1 MTAELPPWSAFRAAL
16 AEAGFRPTRT
26 RGQNFLVDTN
36 MARAIAADA
45 GVGEDDFVLEI
56 GPGCGMLSVQLAAL
70 GVRLLAVE
78 IEPRLARV
86 AERFLADAPRAAVLV
101 VDVLQG
107 KHRLAPEVLAR
118 LPRDEPWHVVANLPY
133 AIVGPLLM
141 VLSRLPHPPVSMTL
155 LVQRELALRAAAPPG
170 ASERGALSAKL
181 QALYDVR
188 VGRAV
193 GRQLFRPRPRVE
205 SAVLEL
211 RRRPRPPGGPPG
223 VPLEHLDALI
233 DGLFAQRRKAVGGLL
248 RRLLALAPDP
258 ARRLF
263 EEAGVDP
270 SRRASELAPEA
281 LEALAAHPAWAAAVA
296 GGGPG
301 RQAHERPPRRPDGG

>member
-1 MTAELPPWSAFRAAL
+1 MSVELPPWSAFRAAL
-16 AEAGFRPTRT
+16 AEAGFRPTKT

-45 GVGEDDFVLEI
+45 GVGEGDFVLEI
-56 GPGCGMLSVQLAAL
+56 GPGCGMLSVQLAAR

-86 AERFLADAPRAAVLV
+86 AERFLADAPQAEVLV

-107 KHRLAPEVLAR
+107 KHRLAPEVLER

-133 AIVGPLLM
+133 AIVGPLL
-141 VLSRLPHPPVSMTL
+141 VLLSRLPRPPASMTL
-155 LVQRELALRAAAPPG
+155 LVQRELALRVAAPPG
-170 ASERGALSAKL
+170 ARERGALSAKL
-181 QALYDVR
+181 QALYAAR
-188 VGRAV
+188 VGREV

-211 RRRPRPPGGPPG
+211 RRRPGTPD
-223 VPLEHLDALI
+223 VPLERLDALI

-248 RRLLALAPDP
+248 RRLLGLGPEAAVALFAG
-258 ARRLF
+258 
-263 EEAGVDP
+263 AGVDP
-270 SRRASELAPEA
+270 GRRASELSSAE
-281 LEALAAHPAWAAAVA
+281 LEALAASPAWAAA
-296 GGGPG
+296 GG
-301 RQAHERPPRRPDGG
+301 AEDS